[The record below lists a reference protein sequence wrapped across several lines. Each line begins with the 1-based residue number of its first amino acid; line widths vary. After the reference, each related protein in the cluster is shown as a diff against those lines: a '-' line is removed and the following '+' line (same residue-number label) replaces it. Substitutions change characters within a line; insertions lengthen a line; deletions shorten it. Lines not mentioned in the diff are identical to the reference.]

1 MSKHSFLLFINSYST
16 VSLQLLKTHIISIY
30 YLFLERFHS
39 KSIIQHLRYKENV
52 LSCVDLCKRIQ
63 SFFT

>member
-30 YLFLERFHS
+30 YLFLEDR
-39 KSIIQHLRYKENV
+39 KSV
-52 LSCVDLCKRIQ
+52 V
-63 SFFT
+63 